1 MSGAGWG
8 RLAVVLLAVGL
19 VAVGVLAGH
28 APDLLIARM
37 EDGLQAVRDLGG
49 AGRALFAAV
58 QVLVAVS
65 GVLPASMLGV
75 AGGGGGGRPAG
86 VRGSGAAPRAGA
98 GRAFALSRSVLRP
111 AVRRFLARRPRL
123 RELDGMVARDGWRM
137 ACLLRVSPVMPF
149 AATSYALGLS
159 SIGLRDYVVGTL
171 AAMPALF
178 GYVLLGT
185 LAGSGMAAWSSRNPL
200 GGWMLALGV
209 IATLALTLRV
219 GQLVARVVRP
229 AAAPLGE
236 DLAS

>member
-1 MSGAGWG
+1 MSGTG
-8 RLAVVLLAVGL
+8 RVRLVVVLLAAGL
-19 VAVGVLAGH
+19 IATGVLAGH
-28 APDLLIARM
+28 SPDLLVSRM
-37 EDGLQAVRDLGG
+37 EGGLQAVRDLGD
-49 AGRALFAAV
+49 AGRALFAVA

-65 GVLPASMLGV
+65 GILPASMLGV
-75 AGGGGGGRPAG
+75 AAGVLYGLPAG
-86 VRGSGAAPRAGA
+86 FLVSGASTLAGA
-98 GRAFALSRSVLRP
+98 VLAFALSRSVLRP
-111 AVRRFLARRPRL
+111 AVRRVLARRPRL
-123 RELDGMVARDGWRM
+123 RELDGMVAKDGWRM

-185 LAGSGMAAWSSRNPL
+185 LAGSGITVWSSRSPL

-209 IATLALTLRV
+209 VATLVLTLRV